1 MNSET
6 ADRAEQLELELQFY
20 RDEYNEIGARLLRL
34 QEQQSRVSREAR
46 RSKIVARLI
55 RDAYQVVNQDIAP
68 GQIGDTVLVMLLDTS
83 FCDRAAFLKED
94 PAAPGVFT
102 VEHIIGAPR
111 PEPLTLGSVPEF
123 LFTASGK
130 PAPPPAALLGEA
142 IGLNFIL
149 WAYDPGSGRALLLG
163 NQLEGNIRRPFEAGD
178 EEFVSVALA
187 VYIDVLLRK
196 QAELTLQ
203 RARQTAEDANNS
215 RARFLANLSHE
226 LRTPLNSIIGF
237 SELLLETG
245 TRAPPAAQREEFT
258 RQILDAG
265 RSLLSLAKDIL
276 DFSSLSHAR
285 PRLHR
290 DWVPVA
296 QLLHNAIRAFAVEVT
311 TRGTRIEILP
321 PAPGLQAIIDY
332 DRFRQILANLIGNAI
347 KFTPAG
353 RAILVSCISTD
364 QDGLIFSVRDHGI
377 GIQPDNLAR
386 VLEPFVQIKS
396 SFSHDVH
403 GAGLGLPIAKQLVE
417 AHQGEMRIESVYGEG
432 TEVII
437 TLPPGSARI
446 QPQAA

>member
-1 MNSET
+1 MTGDT
-6 ADRAEQLELELQFY
+6 AGGTEQLELELQFY
-20 RDEYNEIGARLLRL
+20 RNEYNEIGARLLRL

-68 GQIGDTVLVMLLDTS
+68 EQIGDSVLVMLLDTS

-102 VEHIIGAPR
+102 VEHMIGAER
-111 PEPLTLGSVPEF
+111 PEPLALGSVPEF
-123 LFTASGK
+123 LYTATGK
-130 PAPPPAALLGEA
+130 PSLPPAEILSQA
-142 IGLNFIL
+142 IGLPYVL
-149 WAYDPGSGRALLLG
+149 WSYDPGSGRALLLG
-163 NQLEGNIRRPFEAGD
+163 NQLEGNIRRPFEPGD
-178 EEFVSVALA
+178 QEFVSVALA

-196 QAELTLQ
+196 QAEITLQ
-203 RARQTAEDANNS
+203 RARQTAEDANNT

-237 SELLLETG
+237 SELLLESG
-245 TRAPPAAQREEFT
+245 SRAPQFEQREEFT

-276 DFSSLSHAR
+276 DFSSLSHVR

-290 DWVPVA
+290 DWVPVG
-296 QLLHNAIRAFAVEVT
+296 QLLHNAVRAFAVEVAS
-311 TRGTRIEILP
+311 RGTRIEILP
-321 PAPGLQAIIDY
+321 LEPGLQAIIDY

-353 RAILVSCISTD
+353 RAILVNCRCTD
-364 QDGLIFSVRDHGI
+364 QDGVIFTVRDHGI
-377 GIQPDNLAR
+377 GIHPDNLAR

-396 SFSHDVH
+396 GFSHDVH

-417 AHQGEMRIESVYGEG
+417 AHEGIMRIESVYGEG
-432 TEVII
+432 TEVTI

-446 QPQAA
+446 QQPTD